1 MPAGQSITKNSI
13 TRAARIYNTNTA
25 AAKALGISTSG
36 FRKACL
42 KHSIDSPSNRMD
54 HGQEKI
60 LTPAH

>member
-1 MPAGQSITKNSI
+1 MPADQRITKNSI

-36 FRKACL
+36 FRQACL
-42 KHSIDSPSNRMD
+42 RHSIESPSDRMN

-60 LTPAH
+60 LAPAH